1 MAFQKIRIA
10 SAQKNTLNES
20 IVIRMEPT
28 AINGITAAISRHQS
42 ATRSS
47 YSRRAS
53 RKISAPVAVLN
64 STAQKR
70 MPKTVLPNSFVP
82 SAMVHAMP
90 GPLSRYDAARCFDQ
104 SQ

>member
-1 MAFQKIRIA
+1 MA
-10 SAQKNTLNES
+10 SAQKKTLSES

-28 AINGITAAISRHQS
+28 AVSGMAAAISRHHS
-42 ATRSS
+42 AVRSS

-53 RKISAPVAVLN
+53 TNITAPVAVLKI
-64 STAQKR
+64 TAKKR
-70 MPKTVLPNSFVP
+70 MPNTVLPNNFVP
-82 SAMVHAMP
+82 SAIVHAMP